1 MTDHMEGVGEKA
13 IGEFLSEA
21 QEIVE
26 NLNRDVLQLD
36 DQAKRG
42 KQDQDLLNNI
52 FRAAH
57 SLKGLSGMFGIKRIA
72 DSAHTLESLLDLLR
86 MGKVA
91 ISAEVVDALFESIEL
106 FNGLIA
112 EASGGSKVSKK
123 ILSSWQKNLE
133 KVMSVSQPAVQ
144 KDFLS
149 HIAIDPAIL
158 GVLTEYEEYR
168 LIDNVRRG
176 INLYKVHA
184 AFVLMNF
191 DESLATLSTALKGLG
206 ELVTTLPSPETAHEN
221 GIDFDLI
228 VGSDFSLEQLIERVA
243 NPDVTVALLSRGGA
257 PAGSG
262 QTPTAPAP
270 AAGVTG
276 KRSSGAPAAVSQP
289 SPERG
294 DSAEDRPEVPE
305 SEDDGEERPTKPIN
319 KTIKTAGAEQESVTI
334 TSKPVPF
341 RTAPDSACLGCRTRA
356 RAGLTA
362 QCQPDGPR

>member
-1 MTDHMEGVGEKA
+1 MTDHLEGVGEKA

-133 KVMSVSQPAVQ
+133 KVMSVSQPAIQ
-144 KDFLS
+144 KDFLA

-191 DESLATLSTALKGLG
+191 DESLAILSTALKGLG
-206 ELVTTLPSPETAHEN
+206 ELVTTLPSPETAREN

-228 VGSDFSLEQLIERVA
+228 VGSELSLEQLIERVA
-243 NPDVTVALLSRGGA
+243 NPDITVALLSRGGSA

-262 QTPTAPAP
+262 QTSTAPVP
-270 AAGVTG
+270 AAGATG
-276 KRSSGAPAAVSQP
+276 KRSFGAPSAVSQP
-289 SPERG
+289 SPEDS
-294 DSAEDRPEVPE
+294 DSATDQPETPE

-319 KTIKTAGAEQESVTI
+319 KIIK
-334 TSKPVPF
+334 
-341 RTAPDSACLGCRTRA
+341 
-356 RAGLTA
+356 
-362 QCQPDGPR
+362 DGGR